1 MGLRIAIVGPCA
13 SGKTE
18 LVQALCARGY
28 DTRQCVQEHSYVPT
42 MWQRISRPDVLIY
55 LDAELPTIVQRR
67 GADWD
72 ERLLMEQRRRLSH
85 ARAHCDL
92 YLRTD
97 TLSREEV
104 AQAVLDFLKSFVH
117 SSSIHET
124 TSSEQTFSDG
134 TMSHH
139 NRLMTLLEIT
149 RQLTAETDLDKL
161 LELIVSRTTKLLGA
175 ERTTLYLLDRET
187 NELWSKIA
195 EGTITIRLPVGHGL
209 AGYVAQT
216 GEVLNVQDVQHDP
229 RHASRFDKLTG
240 YRVDTMLAV
249 PMRDRAG
256 SIIGVVQVLN
266 KQTGTFTAEDE
277 ELLTALASSAAIA
290 LENARLHAQV
300 QRMLDSLIATLA
312 AIIDARDRQMAG
324 HSQRVTEYAV
334 AIARRMGLSAGR
346 IELVRIAGLLHDVGK
361 IGVPEAILTKT
372 SELTSEEKHI
382 MRDHARL
389 TGEILSNVHFSDD
402 LREVPI
408 IAAQHHERL
417 DGSGYPNGLRAEELS
432 LESRILAVADVFDAL
447 TSHRYYRE
455 PVSDQEAL
463 AEIEQ
468 GAGVLFDAD
477 VVETLKQLVA
487 EGKVYHD

>member
-1 MGLRIAIVGPCA
+1 MDIRIAVVGPCA

-18 LVQALCARGY
+18 LVRALRARGY
-28 DTRQCVQEHSYVPT
+28 DARQCVQEHSYVPT
-42 MWQRISRPDVLIY
+42 MWQHISRPDVLIY
-55 LDAELPTIVQRR
+55 LDAELPTIARR
-67 GADWD
+67 RNTDWD

-97 TLSREEV
+97 ALSREEV
-104 AQAVLDFLKSFVH
+104 VQAVLDFLKS
-117 SSSIHET
+117 SIHET
-124 TSSEQTFSDG
+124 TNSEQTPLDD

-149 RQLTAETDLDKL
+149 RQLTAETDLDRL

-175 ERTTLYLLDRET
+175 DRTTLYLLDREAG
-187 NELWSKIA
+187 ELWSKIA
-195 EGTITIRLPVGHGL
+195 EGTTTMMIRLPVGHGL

-216 GEVLNVQDVQHDP
+216 GEVVNVQDAQHDP
-229 RHASRFDKLTG
+229 RHALYFEKITE

-256 SIIGVVQVLN
+256 SITGVVQVLN
-266 KQTGTFTAEDE
+266 KRVGVFTTEDE

-300 QRMLDSLIATLA
+300 QRMLDSVIATLA
-312 AIIDARDRQMAG
+312 AMIDARDRQMAG
-324 HSQRVTEYAV
+324 HSQRVTDYAV
-334 AIARRMGLSAGR
+334 AIAQQMGLPSER
-346 IELVRIAGLLHDVGK
+346 IELLRIAGLLHDVGK

-372 SELTSEEKHI
+372 SELTPEEKHI

-477 VVETLKQLVA
+477 VIEILKLLIA
-487 EGKVYHD
+487 EGKIHHD